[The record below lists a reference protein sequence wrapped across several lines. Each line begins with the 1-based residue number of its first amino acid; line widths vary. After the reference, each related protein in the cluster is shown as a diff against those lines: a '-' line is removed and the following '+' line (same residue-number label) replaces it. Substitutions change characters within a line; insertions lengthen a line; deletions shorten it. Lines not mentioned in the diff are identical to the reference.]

1 MLLVGRE
8 AHADLIDLGT
18 LGGTTSQA
26 WAIQSNGRVVVGVSD
41 NGSAQQA
48 FVYQVNAGF
57 TGGTI
62 TALGFLVGGN
72 AAEARAINA
81 SGLIVGYSR
90 DSGAIDQAVTWTGTS
105 PTLITNTLLGSGAR
119 ALGVS
124 TGGIVVG
131 WANKE
136 IPGIGVVQ
144 RAFVSVG
151 GVMSA
156 LDLTGLNPQ
165 HDPNAGLNA
174 RALGISPDGRY
185 VVGEYEID
193 NGGGGFDVHGFVYD
207 RISPAS
213 SYEFSAGGVGS
224 ARASNNS
231 RAVGNLFNGTD
242 VVSSFSVHSS
252 VSIGTLPTLSGGAG
266 VANAINLAGFVVGSE
281 TIFGVGQR
289 ATLWNAASLG
299 ASVTDLNS
307 FHATVNTLNEA
318 TGIADVSGVYTGWGT
333 FSGQTHGFLLT
344 PNASSAPEPGT
355 LAFLTLGGT
364 LILMR
369 RRRILR

>member
-144 RAFVSVG
+144 RAFVSVF
-151 GVMSA
+151 
-156 LDLTGLNPQ
+156 LTPSSVAILE
-165 HDPNAGLNA
+165 A
-174 RALGISPDGRY
+174 RLKKRGQD
-185 VVGEYEID
+185 
-193 NGGGGFDVHGFVYD
+193 
-207 RISPAS
+207 SPANIQKRLS
-213 SYEFSAGGVGS
+213 V
-224 ARASNNS
+224 ARQEIAQWKNFDYLIISTSIQEDLRRMLAVVDAEKMRQS
-231 RAVGNLFNGTD
+231 RAK
-242 VVSSFSVHSS
+242 
-252 VSIGTLPTLSGGAG
+252 
-266 VANAINLAGFVVGSE
+266 
-281 TIFGVGQR
+281 
-289 ATLWNAASLG
+289 
-299 ASVTDLNS
+299 
-307 FHATVNTLNEA
+307 
-318 TGIADVSGVYTGWGT
+318 
-333 FSGQTHGFLLT
+333 
-344 PNASSAPEPGT
+344 APE
-355 LAFLTLGGT
+355 F
-364 LILMR
+364 
-369 RRRILR
+369 